1 MAVQTQTVI
10 YGNKHWWEITK
21 GGATRL
27 PRRHSAIIL
36 QSRVPRNPAASA
48 VPLSSGAAGSVLGMF
63 VLAGIFT
70 RCRFHLTP
78 ELIVGNAARLFD
90 LTAGLVEKRLELR

>member
-27 PRRHSAIIL
+27 PRRHPAIIL
-36 QSRVPRNPAASA
+36 QTRVPRNILLPARYI
-48 VPLSSGAAGSVLGMF
+48 PGLSHRSQGEEHISSKV
-63 VLAGIFT
+63 V
-70 RCRFHLTP
+70 R
-78 ELIVGNAARLFD
+78 ED
-90 LTAGLVEKRLELR
+90 S